1 MDALLI
7 FTTTLSIGTLVLC
20 LYTDLSHEKEE
31 RTMLK
36 LIRQHDE
43 IVHHMINIIELLE
56 QRIKKLEEEVKKG
69 ENDGRTNYK
78 ILSKV

>member
-1 MDALLI
+1 MAALLI

-20 LYTDLSHEKEE
+20 FYTDLSHEKEE
-31 RTMLK
+31 RAMFK

-69 ENDGRTNYK
+69 ENDG
-78 ILSKV
+78 

>member
-1 MDALLI
+1 MAALLI
-7 FTTTLSIGTLVLC
+7 FTTILSIGTLVLC
-20 LYTDLSHEKEE
+20 FYTDLSHEKEE

-56 QRIKKLEEEVKKG
+56 QRIKKQEEEVKKG
-69 ENDGRTNYK
+69 ENDGRMDK
-78 ILSKV
+78 R